1 MENRDRDKMSQRNS
15 STQAGDINRGVSQS
29 QSDKRSSASFGQNIG
44 RSESSLNEPSS
55 STSGSVGSSGMRSG
69 SKGSM
74 GNTSNIGSSSTGS
87 SDLGSSGVSSGS
99 KGSSDLGSS
108 GASKWG
114 DSGKGSQSGSP
125 H

>member
-15 STQAGDINRGVSQS
+15 STKAGDINRGVSKS
-29 QSDKRSSASFGQNIG
+29 QSDKSSSADFGQNIG
-44 RSESSLNEPSS
+44 RSENSLNEPSNR
-55 STSGSVGSSGMRSG
+55 TSGSVGSRGMESG

-74 GNTSNIGSSSTGS
+74 GSNSNIGSS
-87 SDLGSSGVSSGS
+87 SSGS

-108 GASKWG
+108 DSSWG
-114 DSGKGSQSGSP
+114 DSGKGSQSGSR

>member
-15 STQAGDINRGVSQS
+15 STPAGDVNRSVSKN
-29 QSDKRSSASFGQNIG
+29 QSDKSSSADFGKNIG
-44 RSESSLNEPSS
+44 RSEDSMSEPSS
-55 STSGSVGSSGMRSG
+55 RTSGSVGSSGMESG

-74 GNTSNIGSSSTGS
+74 GNTSNIGSSSSGS
-87 SDLGSSGVSSGS
+87 S

-108 GASKWG
+108 NSSLD
-114 DSGKGSQSGSP
+114 DSGKGSQSGSR